1 MRNNFRQTFENTFA
15 ATAFA
20 EAGEH
25 GTAIKI
31 AGVTDTAKTAIARFV
46 RFVESNMTAV
56 AFAEA
61 DCHEVAGRCV
71 PTGEKRV
78 RRATR
83 PTGDTLDNF
92 LENVGLKNVQ
102 VCYGLAT
109 VEG

>member
-1 MRNNFRQTFENTFA
+1 MESNIRQTFESTYA
-15 ATAFA
+15 AVAFA

-25 GTAIKI
+25 ETAIRM
-31 AGVTDTAKTAIARFV
+31 AGVTDAAKTAWARFLN
-46 RFVESNMTAV
+46 FVESHMTAV

-71 PTGEKRV
+71 HTAEKPGRCS
-78 RRATR
+78 A
-83 PTGDTLDNF
+83 GDTLDAF
-92 LENVGLKNVQ
+92 LENVGLKNVR

>member
-1 MRNNFRQTFENTFA
+1 MRNNIRQTFENTFA

-25 GTAIKI
+25 GTAIKM
-31 AGVTDTAKTAIARFV
+31 AGVTDAAKTAIARCVAFL
-46 RFVESNMTAV
+46 EAHMTAV

-61 DCHEVAGRCV
+61 DCHEIAGRCV
-71 PTGEKRV
+71 PEGEKPVCRSTGE
-78 RRATR
+78 
-83 PTGDTLDNF
+83 TLDSF
-92 LENVGLKNVQ
+92 LENVGLKNVR